1 MYKRET
7 FFLLKNVSFSFF
19 IIKRMSAALSARRFV
34 ARHFLRST
42 SGIIS
47 SSLSSLSSLSSSS
60 LSRFSTSGSF
70 PSSTSSSSSSEASSS
85 SPEEDDKNNNN
96 NNNKDDDDEKNGID
110 KTLLSSFFA
119 LVHKKHPKDVPN
131 DNLEKLQKHF
141 PSSLGMTEF
150 QSKMNGQFGKKLGM
164 RVKERKRIMQYLH
177 KFKNGLFKI

>member
-19 IIKRMSAALSARRFV
+19 IIKRMSAALSAKRFV
-34 ARHFLRST
+34 ARHFLRS

-47 SSLSSLSSLSSSS
+47 SSSLSSLSSSS

-70 PSSTSSSSSSEASSS
+70 PSSTSSSSSESSS

>member
-1 MYKRET
+1 
-7 FFLLKNVSFSFF
+7 
-19 IIKRMSAALSARRFV
+19 MSAALSAKRFI
-34 ARHFLRST
+34 ASHFLRS
-42 SGIIS
+42 SGISSSS
-47 SSLSSLSSLSSSS
+47 SSLSSLNSSS

-70 PSSTSSSSSSEASSS
+70 ASSTSSSSESSSSS
-85 SPEEDDKNNNN
+85 SPEEDNN
-96 NNNKDDDDEKNGID
+96 NNNKKDDDEKNVID

>member
-19 IIKRMSAALSARRFV
+19 IIKRMSAALSAKRFV
-34 ARHFLRST
+34 ARHFLRS

-47 SSLSSLSSLSSSS
+47 SSSLSSLSSSS

>member
-19 IIKRMSAALSARRFV
+19 IIKRMSAALSAKRFV
-34 ARHFLRST
+34 ARHFLRS

-47 SSLSSLSSLSSSS
+47 SSSLSSLSSSS

-70 PSSTSSSSSSEASSS
+70 PSSTSSSSCSEASSS
-85 SPEEDDKNNNN
+85 SPEEDNKNN

>member
-1 MYKRET
+1 
-7 FFLLKNVSFSFF
+7 
-19 IIKRMSAALSARRFV
+19 MSAALSARRFV
-34 ARHFLRST
+34 ALHFLRST

-47 SSLSSLSSLSSSS
+47 SSLSSLRSLSSSS

-70 PSSTSSSSSSEASSS
+70 PSSTSSSSSSSESSSSSSS

-141 PSSLGMTEF
+141 PSLGMTEF
-150 QSKMNGQFGKKLGM
+150 QSKMNGQFGKKIGM
-164 RVKERKRIMQYLH
+164 SVKERKRIMQYLN

>member
-19 IIKRMSAALSARRFV
+19 IIKRMSAALSAKRFV
-34 ARHFLRST
+34 ARHFLRS

-47 SSLSSLSSLSSSS
+47 SSSLSSLSSSS

-70 PSSTSSSSSSEASSS
+70 PSSTSSSSSESSS
-85 SPEEDDKNNNN
+85 SPEEDDKNNN

-141 PSSLGMTEF
+141 PSLGMTEF
-150 QSKMNGQFGKKLGM
+150 QSKMNGQFGKKIGM
-164 RVKERKRIMQYLH
+164 SVKERKRIMQYLH

>member
-1 MYKRET
+1 
-7 FFLLKNVSFSFF
+7 
-19 IIKRMSAALSARRFV
+19 MSAALSAKRFV
-34 ARHFLRST
+34 ARHFLRS

-47 SSLSSLSSLSSSS
+47 SSSLSSLSSSS

-70 PSSTSSSSSSEASSS
+70 PSSTSSSSSESSS
-85 SPEEDDKNNNN
+85 SPEEDDKNN

-150 QSKMNGQFGKKLGM
+150 QSKMNGQFGKKIGM
-164 RVKERKRIMQYLH
+164 SVKERKRIMQYLN

>member
-47 SSLSSLSSLSSSS
+47 SSLSSLSSLSSNS

-85 SPEEDDKNNNN
+85 SPEEDDKNNN

-150 QSKMNGQFGKKLGM
+150 QSKMNGQFGKKIGM
-164 RVKERKRIMQYLH
+164 SVKERKRIMQYLN

>member
-7 FFLLKNVSFSFF
+7 FFLLKKVSFSFF
-19 IIKRMSAALSARRFV
+19 IIKRMSAALSAKRFV

-70 PSSTSSSSSSEASSS
+70 PSSTSSSSSSESSS
-85 SPEEDDKNNNN
+85 SPEEDNK
-96 NNNKDDDDEKNGID
+96 NNKDDEKNVID

-131 DNLEKLQKHF
+131 DTEKLQKHF
-141 PSSLGMTEF
+141 PSLGMTEF
-150 QSKMNGQFGKKLGM
+150 QSKMNGQFGKKIGM
-164 RVKERKRIMQYLH
+164 SVKERKRIAQYLN
-177 KFKNGLFKI
+177 KFKNGLLKI

>member
-19 IIKRMSAALSARRFV
+19 IIKRMSAALSAKRFV
-34 ARHFLRST
+34 ARHFLRS

-47 SSLSSLSSLSSSS
+47 SSSLSSLSSSS

-85 SPEEDDKNNNN
+85 SPEEDNKNNNN

-141 PSSLGMTEF
+141 PSLGMTEF
-150 QSKMNGQFGKKLGM
+150 QSKMNGQFGKKIGM
-164 RVKERKRIMQYLH
+164 SVKERKRIMQYLH

>member
-1 MYKRET
+1 VYKRET
-7 FFLLKNVSFSFF
+7 FFLLKNVSFAFF
-19 IIKRMSAALSARRFV
+19 IIKRMSAALSAKRFV
-34 ARHFLRST
+34 ARHFLRS

-47 SSLSSLSSLSSSS
+47 SSSLSSLSSSS

-70 PSSTSSSSSSEASSS
+70 PSSTSSSSSESSS
-85 SPEEDDKNNNN
+85 SPEEDDKNNN

-131 DNLEKLQKHF
+131 DNFEKLQKHF
-141 PSSLGMTEF
+141 PSLGMTEF
-150 QSKMNGQFGKKLGM
+150 QSKMNGQFGKKIGM
-164 RVKERKRIMQYLH
+164 SVKERKRIMQYLN

>member
-1 MYKRET
+1 
-7 FFLLKNVSFSFF
+7 
-19 IIKRMSAALSARRFV
+19 MSAALSARRYV
-34 ARHFLRST
+34 ARHFLRSN
-42 SGIIS
+42 GIIS
-47 SSLSSLSSLSSSS
+47 SSLSSLSSLSSNS

-85 SPEEDDKNNNN
+85 SPEEDNKNN

-141 PSSLGMTEF
+141 PSLGMTEF
-150 QSKMNGQFGKKLGM
+150 QSKMNGQFGKKIGM
-164 RVKERKRIMQYLH
+164 SVKERKRIMQYLN

>member
-19 IIKRMSAALSARRFV
+19 IIKRMSAALSAKRFV
-34 ARHFLRST
+34 ARHFLRS

-47 SSLSSLSSLSSSS
+47 SSSLSSLSSSS

-85 SPEEDDKNNNN
+85 SPEEDNKNNNN
-96 NNNKDDDDEKNGID
+96 KKDDDDEKNGID

-141 PSSLGMTEF
+141 PSLGMTEF
-150 QSKMNGQFGKKLGM
+150 QSKMNGQFGKKIGM
-164 RVKERKRIMQYLH
+164 SVKERKRIMQYLH

>member
-1 MYKRET
+1 
-7 FFLLKNVSFSFF
+7 
-19 IIKRMSAALSARRFV
+19 MSAALSARRFV

-47 SSLSSLSSLSSSS
+47 SSLSSLSSLSSNS

-70 PSSTSSSSSSEASSS
+70 ASSTSSSSESSSSS
-85 SPEEDDKNNNN
+85 SPEEDNN
-96 NNNKDDDDEKNGID
+96 NNNKKDDDEKNVID

-141 PSSLGMTEF
+141 PSLGMTEF
-150 QSKMNGQFGKKLGM
+150 QSKMNGQFGKKIGM
-164 RVKERKRIMQYLH
+164 TIKERKRIMQYLS
-177 KFKNGLFKI
+177 KYKAGLFKI

>member
-19 IIKRMSAALSARRFV
+19 IIKRMSAALSAKRFV

-70 PSSTSSSSSSEASSS
+70 PSSTSSSSSSESSSSSS
-85 SPEEDDKNNNN
+85 SPEEDDNNNN
-96 NNNKDDDDEKNGID
+96 NNNKDDDKEKNVTD

-131 DNLEKLQKHF
+131 DTEKLQKHF
-141 PSSLGMTEF
+141 PSLGMTEF
-150 QSKMNGQFGKKLGM
+150 QSKMNGQFGKKIGM
-164 RVKERKRIMQYLH
+164 SVKERKRIAQYLN
-177 KFKNGLFKI
+177 KFKNGLLKI

>member
-1 MYKRET
+1 
-7 FFLLKNVSFSFF
+7 
-19 IIKRMSAALSARRFV
+19 MSAALSAKRFV

-70 PSSTSSSSSSEASSS
+70 PSSTSSSSSSESSSSSS
-85 SPEEDDKNNNN
+85 SPEEDDTNNNN
-96 NNNKDDDDEKNGID
+96 NNNKDDDDDKEKNVTD

-131 DNLEKLQKHF
+131 DTEKLQKHF
-141 PSSLGMTEF
+141 PSLGMTEF
-150 QSKMNGQFGKKLGM
+150 QSKMNGQFGKKIGM
-164 RVKERKRIMQYLH
+164 SVKERKRIAQYLN
-177 KFKNGLFKI
+177 KFKNGLLKI

>member
-1 MYKRET
+1 
-7 FFLLKNVSFSFF
+7 
-19 IIKRMSAALSARRFV
+19 MSAALSAKRFV
-34 ARHFLRST
+34 ARHFLRS

-47 SSLSSLSSLSSSS
+47 SSSLSSLSSSS

-96 NNNKDDDDEKNGID
+96 NKDDDDEKNGID

-131 DNLEKLQKHF
+131 DTEKLQKHF
-141 PSSLGMTEF
+141 PSLGMTEF
-150 QSKMNGQFGKKLGM
+150 QSKMNGQFGKKIGM
-164 RVKERKRIMQYLH
+164 SVKERKRIAQYLN
-177 KFKNGLFKI
+177 KFKNGLLKI

>member
-34 ARHFLRST
+34 ARHFLRSN
-42 SGIIS
+42 GIISSS
-47 SSLSSLSSLSSSS
+47 SSLSSLSSNS

-70 PSSTSSSSSSEASSS
+70 PSSTSSSSSSESSSS

-96 NNNKDDDDEKNGID
+96 NNKDDDDDKEKNVTD

-131 DNLEKLQKHF
+131 DTEKLQKHF
-141 PSSLGMTEF
+141 PSLGMTEF
-150 QSKMNGQFGKKLGM
+150 QSKMNGQFGKKIGM
-164 RVKERKRIMQYLH
+164 TIKERKRIMQYLN

>member
-70 PSSTSSSSSSEASSS
+70 PSSTSSSSSESSS
-85 SPEEDDKNNNN
+85 SPEEDDKNN

-164 RVKERKRIMQYLH
+164 RVKERKRIMQYLN

>member
-1 MYKRET
+1 
-7 FFLLKNVSFSFF
+7 
-19 IIKRMSAALSARRFV
+19 MSAALSARRFV

-85 SPEEDDKNNNN
+85 SPEEDNKNNNN
-96 NNNKDDDDEKNGID
+96 KKDDDDEKNGID

-131 DNLEKLQKHF
+131 DTEKLQKHF
-141 PSSLGMTEF
+141 PSLGMTEF
-150 QSKMNGQFGKKLGM
+150 QSKMNGQFGKKIGM
-164 RVKERKRIMQYLH
+164 SVKERKRIAQYLN
-177 KFKNGLFKI
+177 KFKNGLLKI